1 MMLAGERCFPHHPQI
16 EDYGRYMKIL
26 EDQEEG
32 TVFITS
38 KIESHMAVQDESIVL
53 FYNEV
58 DTSVSAMCHVTLI
71 MIY

>member
-1 MMLAGERCFPHHPQI
+1 M
-16 EDYGRYMKIL
+16 EDIGRSRR
-26 EDQEEG
+26 DC
-32 TVFITS
+32 FITS